1 MQMCMDSIWLE
12 GNQLFAVWSYLYG
25 LMSKKMGGG
34 RKTNLY
40 DVEMSYAV
48 CTRILVYSIWF
59 LVLGQREHKVIL
71 YKPIYV

>member
-1 MQMCMDSIWLE
+1 MAGGEPTFCSMVLFVWLDVKE
-12 GNQLFAVWSYLYG
+12 D
-25 LMSKKMGGG
+25 GGG

-59 LVLGQREHKVIL
+59 LVL
-71 YKPIYV
+71 